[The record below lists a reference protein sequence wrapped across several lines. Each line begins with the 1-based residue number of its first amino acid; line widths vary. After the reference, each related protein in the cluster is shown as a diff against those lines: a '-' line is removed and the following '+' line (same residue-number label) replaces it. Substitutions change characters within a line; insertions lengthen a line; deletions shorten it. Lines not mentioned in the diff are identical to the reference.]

1 MPRHWVTR
9 ATRKLDPEYSRLDR
23 AFREQS
29 VEGLRNALQ
38 YGCCRDKLSPD
49 LAAAFVELGPT
60 ERTLTFLRANP
71 PHTLLAAVMRSV
83 AGARAHAH

>member
-1 MPRHWVTR
+1 MPRQWVTR
-9 ATRKLDPEYSRLDR
+9 AKRQLDPAYSRVDR

-29 VEGLRNALQ
+29 VEALRDALP

-60 ERTLTFLRANP
+60 ERTLAFMRANP

-83 AGARAHAH
+83 AGAHEH